1 MNNEIRR
8 FDLRGASLRTP
19 TDGYIPTSEPDPDED
34 IMAKAVLV
42 AQRTIERKNQQL
54 QAKDAR
60 IKVLEPKARLADAV
74 AASDGTC
81 LVGEFGSGCVMDKT
95 TRGTL
100 CSAFDD
106 LRNGLFTAAQP
117 RTSVDL
123 IDSAFARSAIGGS
136 GLERLKEAADR
147 AAVLGQMEA
156 VCRFLLEI
164 LYPAGI
170 GEGVD
175 DLLASE
181 SDEMDGFRE
190 FPNLRILR
198 GLLDPRGDAGAV
210 GDVFSRLFECLSLC
224 EHDSSPNRSARTSQ
238 MRDDTDLR
246 RGPGGSPNAARQHTR
261 QGGA

>member
-1 MNNEIRR
+1 MLNI
-8 FDLRGASLRTP
+8 
-19 TDGYIPTSEPDPDED
+19 PDETPEETTNPVSVEELERKHPAMLEA
-34 IMAKAVLV
+34 IAKAVRKELETSHTNGHES
-42 AQRTIERKNQQL
+42 ADIQPGTGKGCMMDENTQRAL
-54 QAKDAR
+54 
-60 IKVLEPKARLADAV
+60 L
-74 AASDGTC
+74 
-81 LVGEFGSGCVMDKT
+81 
-95 TRGTL
+95 
-100 CSAFDD
+100 SAFDD
-106 LRNGLFTAAQP
+106 LRGGLFTAAQP

-136 GLERLKEAADR
+136 GLEQLKEAADR
-147 AAVLGQMEA
+147 AAVLCQMEA

-198 GLLDPRGDAGAV
+198 GLLESRGDAGAV
-210 GDVFSRLFECLSLC
+210 GDVSSRLFECLSLC

-246 RGPGGSPNAARQHTR
+246 RGPGGSPDAARHHTR